1 MGLTGGAG
9 SLVVLYDGE
18 CSFCR
23 WAVAHLRRWD
33 AGPRG
38 RRAFELL
45 PLAEAPGS
53 AHDHVRAAAG
63 THDLAE
69 ALTVVDPRSGE
80 VARGGDAILAIAV
93 RLPGG
98 GAVRPWLGVTPF
110 RRAVRLLY
118 AAVAANRDLLVRL
131 GFFDGRGARR

>member
-1 MGLTGGAG
+1 MGLTGDAG
-9 SLVVLYDGE
+9 PLVVLYDGD

-33 AGPRG
+33 GGPRG
-38 RRAFELL
+38 DRALELL
-45 PLAEAPGS
+45 PLADAPWSG
-53 AHDHVRAAAG
+53 HRHVRAAAA
-63 THDLAE
+63 THELAE

-98 GAVRPWLGVTPF
+98 DAVRPWLGVIPF
-110 RRAVRLLY
+110 RVAVRGLY

-131 GFFDGRGARR
+131 GLGA

>member
-1 MGLTGGAG
+1 MGLTGDAG
-9 SLVVLYDGE
+9 PLVVLYDGE

-33 AGPRG
+33 GGPGG
-38 RRAFELL
+38 RRALQLL
-45 PLAEAPGS
+45 PIADAPGS
-53 AHDHVRAAAG
+53 VHGPVRAAAG

-80 VARGGDAILAIAV
+80 VARGGDAILAIVV

-98 GAVRPWLGVTPF
+98 DAIRPWLGVTPF
-110 RRAVRLLY
+110 RVAVRLLY
-118 AAVAANRDLLVRL
+118 TAVAANRDLLVRL
-131 GFFDGRGARR
+131 GLGDGRDAGR